1 MSLQQIGLQPY
12 ERSAGA
18 GPIRRILS
26 ILKSPLV
33 KFGQVSRERAIKG
46 LSVLTLLGIWYL
58 GAAMLPSSVM
68 PAPHLVFQVLWSE
81 IFSGPIW
88 SDVAITL
95 TRIVLAFSVAVSV
108 AVVLGFA
115 MGLSKTAECFFDIWV
130 VGGMTVPS
138 LVLILTVYMV
148 VGLNDRA
155 AVLAAALPV
164 IPILTINIWQGI
176 QAVDYKLIDMSAAY
190 HASRARIIRSVIAP
204 QLAPVLVASAKFGLG
219 LIWKM
224 VLFVE
229 LLGRSDGI
237 GYRIEY
243 HYQMFNMGEVLAHAL
258 LFLFIMLFIE
268 IVLLGKLERHLFRWR
283 PAQRRF

>member
-1 MSLQQIGLQPY
+1 MSLQQIGLRLYAQPV
-12 ERSAGA
+12 GA
-18 GPIRRILS
+18 RLIRRLAS
-26 ILKSPLV
+26 RS
-33 KFGQVSRERAIKG
+33 KFAQVSRERAIKS
-46 LSVLTLLGIWYL
+46 LSVLTLLALWYL
-58 GAAMLPSSVM
+58 GAAMLPSSIM
-68 PAPHLVFQVLWSE
+68 PAPHVVFEVLWNE
-81 IFSGPIW
+81 MLAGPIW

-95 TRIVLAFSVAVSV
+95 SRIVVAFSLALSV
-108 AVVLGFA
+108 ALVLGFA
-115 MGLSKTAECFFDIWV
+115 MGLSKTAESFFDIWM
-130 VGGMTVPS
+130 VGGLTVPS

-148 VGLNDRA
+148 VGLNDHA

-176 QAVDYKLIDMSAAY
+176 QAVDHKLIDMSAAY

-204 QLAPVLVASAKFGLG
+204 QIAPVMVASAKFGLG

-229 LLGRSDGI
+229 LLGRSDGV

-243 HYQMFNMGEVLAHAL
+243 YYQMFNMAEVLAHAL

-283 PAQRRF
+283 PVQRRF

>member
-115 MGLSKTAECFFDIWV
+115 MGLS
-130 VGGMTVPS
+130 
-138 LVLILTVYMV
+138 
-148 VGLNDRA
+148 A
-155 AVLAAALPV
+155 A
-164 IPILTINIWQGI
+164 
-176 QAVDYKLIDMSAAY
+176 
-190 HASRARIIRSVIAP
+190 
-204 QLAPVLVASAKFGLG
+204 
-219 LIWKM
+219 
-224 VLFVE
+224 
-229 LLGRSDGI
+229 
-237 GYRIEY
+237 
-243 HYQMFNMGEVLAHAL
+243 
-258 LFLFIMLFIE
+258 
-268 IVLLGKLERHLFRWR
+268 
-283 PAQRRF
+283 

>member
-1 MSLQQIGLQPY
+1 MSLQQIGLRLYAQPV
-12 ERSAGA
+12 GA
-18 GPIRRILS
+18 RLIRRLAS
-26 ILKSPLV
+26 RLK
-33 KFGQVSRERAIKG
+33 FAQVSRERAIKS
-46 LSVLTLLGIWYL
+46 LSVLTLLALWYL
-58 GAAMLPSSVM
+58 GAAMLPSSIM
-68 PAPHLVFQVLWSE
+68 PAPHVVFEVLWNE
-81 IFSGPIW
+81 MLAGPIW

-95 TRIVLAFSVAVSV
+95 SRIVVAFSLALSV
-108 AVVLGFA
+108 ALVLGFA
-115 MGLSKTAECFFDIWV
+115 MGLSKTAKSFFDIWM
-130 VGGMTVPS
+130 VGGLTVPS

-148 VGLNDRA
+148 VGLNDHA

-176 QAVDYKLIDMSAAY
+176 QAVDHKLIDMSAAY

-204 QLAPVLVASAKFGLG
+204 QIAPVMVASAKFGLG

-229 LLGRSDGI
+229 LLGRSDGV

-243 HYQMFNMGEVLAHAL
+243 YYQMFNMAEVLAHAL

-283 PAQRRF
+283 PVQRRF

>member
-1 MSLQQIGLQPY
+1 MSLQQIGLRLYAQPV
-12 ERSAGA
+12 GA
-18 GPIRRILS
+18 RLIRRLAS
-26 ILKSPLV
+26 RLK
-33 KFGQVSRERAIKG
+33 FAQGSRERAIKS
-46 LSVLTLLGIWYL
+46 LSVLTLLALWYL
-58 GAAMLPSSVM
+58 GAAMLPSSIM
-68 PAPHLVFQVLWSE
+68 PAPHVVFEVLWNE
-81 IFSGPIW
+81 MLAGPIW

-95 TRIVLAFSVAVSV
+95 SRIVVAFSLALSV
-108 AVVLGFA
+108 ALVLGFA
-115 MGLSKTAECFFDIWV
+115 MGLSKTAESFFDIWM
-130 VGGMTVPS
+130 VGGLTVPS

-148 VGLNDRA
+148 VGLNDHA

-176 QAVDYKLIDMSAAY
+176 QAVDHKLIDMSAAY

-204 QLAPVLVASAKFGLG
+204 QIAPVMVASAKFGLG

-229 LLGRSDGI
+229 LLGRSDGV

-243 HYQMFNMGEVLAHAL
+243 YYQMFNMAEVLAHAL

-283 PAQRRF
+283 PVQRRF

>member
-1 MSLQQIGLQPY
+1 MSLQQIGLRLYAQPV
-12 ERSAGA
+12 GA
-18 GPIRRILS
+18 RLIRRLAS
-26 ILKSPLV
+26 RLK
-33 KFGQVSRERAIKG
+33 FAQVSRERAIKS
-46 LSVLTLLGIWYL
+46 LSVLTLLALWYL
-58 GAAMLPSSVM
+58 GAAMLPSSIM
-68 PAPHLVFQVLWSE
+68 PAPHVVFEVLWNE
-81 IFSGPIW
+81 MLAGPIW

-95 TRIVLAFSVAVSV
+95 SRIVVAFSLALSV
-108 AVVLGFA
+108 ALVLGFA
-115 MGLSKTAECFFDIWV
+115 MGLSKTAESFFDIWM
-130 VGGMTVPS
+130 VGGLTVPS

-148 VGLNDRA
+148 VGLNDHA

-176 QAVDYKLIDMSAAY
+176 QAVDHKLIDMSAAY

-204 QLAPVLVASAKFGLG
+204 QIAPVMVASAKFGLG

-229 LLGRSDGI
+229 LLGRSDGV

-243 HYQMFNMGEVLAHAL
+243 YYQMFNMAEVLAHAL

-283 PAQRRF
+283 PVQRRF

>member
-1 MSLQQIGLQPY
+1 M
-12 ERSAGA
+12 
-18 GPIRRILS
+18 
-26 ILKSPLV
+26 
-33 KFGQVSRERAIKG
+33 
-46 LSVLTLLGIWYL
+46 
-58 GAAMLPSSVM
+58 
-68 PAPHLVFQVLWSE
+68 
-81 IFSGPIW
+81 
-88 SDVAITL
+88 
-95 TRIVLAFSVAVSV
+95 
-108 AVVLGFA
+108 
-115 MGLSKTAECFFDIWV
+115 
-130 VGGMTVPS
+130 VGGLTVPS

-148 VGLNDRA
+148 VGLNDHA

-176 QAVDYKLIDMSAAY
+176 QAVDHKLIDMSAAY

-204 QLAPVLVASAKFGLG
+204 QIAPVMVASAKFGLG

-229 LLGRSDGI
+229 LLGRSDGV

-243 HYQMFNMGEVLAHAL
+243 YYQMFNMAEVLAHAL

-283 PAQRRF
+283 PVQRRF

>member
-1 MSLQQIGLQPY
+1 MSLQQIGLRLYAQPV
-12 ERSAGA
+12 GA
-18 GPIRRILS
+18 RLIRRLAS
-26 ILKSPLV
+26 RLK
-33 KFGQVSRERAIKG
+33 FAQVSRERAIKS
-46 LSVLTLLGIWYL
+46 LSVLTLLALWYL
-58 GAAMLPSSVM
+58 GAAMLPSSIM
-68 PAPHLVFQVLWSE
+68 PAPHVVFEVLWNE
-81 IFSGPIW
+81 MLAGPIW

-95 TRIVLAFSVAVSV
+95 SRIVVAFSLALSV
-108 AVVLGFA
+108 ALVLGFA
-115 MGLSKTAECFFDIWV
+115 MGLSKTVESFFDIWM
-130 VGGMTVPS
+130 VGGLTVPS

-148 VGLNDRA
+148 VGLNDHA

-176 QAVDYKLIDMSAAY
+176 QAVDHKLIDMSAAY

-204 QLAPVLVASAKFGLG
+204 QIAPVMVASAKFGLG

-229 LLGRSDGI
+229 LLGRSDGV

-243 HYQMFNMGEVLAHAL
+243 YYQMFNMAEVLAHAL

-283 PAQRRF
+283 PVQRRF

>member
-1 MSLQQIGLQPY
+1 MSLQQIGLRLYAQPV
-12 ERSAGA
+12 GA
-18 GPIRRILS
+18 RLIRRPAS
-26 ILKSPLV
+26 RLK
-33 KFGQVSRERAIKG
+33 FAQVSRERAIKS
-46 LSVLTLLGIWYL
+46 LSVLTLLALWYL
-58 GAAMLPSSVM
+58 GAAMLPSSIM
-68 PAPHLVFQVLWSE
+68 PAPHVVFEVLWNE
-81 IFSGPIW
+81 MLAGPIW

-95 TRIVLAFSVAVSV
+95 SRIVVAFSLALSV
-108 AVVLGFA
+108 ALVLGFA
-115 MGLSKTAECFFDIWV
+115 MGLSKTAESFFDIWM
-130 VGGMTVPS
+130 VGGLTVPS

-148 VGLNDRA
+148 VGLNDHA

-176 QAVDYKLIDMSAAY
+176 QAVDHKLIDMSAAY

-204 QLAPVLVASAKFGLG
+204 QIAPVMVASAKFGLG

-229 LLGRSDGI
+229 LLGRSDGV

-243 HYQMFNMGEVLAHAL
+243 YYQMFNMAEVLAHAL

-283 PAQRRF
+283 PVQRRF